1 MAVPLSASTACKT
14 TRSSGTGRR
23 LLLCSFT
30 STAKSSSGCTGR
42 AGSCSVTVTS
52 LRSVR
57 TYHAKKPTSSTASDA
72 KKTANDVRLTAAAA
86 NSTASSSAQPTLPAM
101 ERFLRAGA
109 RHGVQNIVKD
119 ILHCIAAGA
128 GLFGQA
134 HRQKSR

>member
-1 MAVPLSASTACKT
+1 M
-14 TRSSGTGRR
+14 
-23 LLLCSFT
+23 
-30 STAKSSSGCTGR
+30 
-42 AGSCSVTVTS
+42 
-52 LRSVR
+52 
-57 TYHAKKPTSSTASDA
+57 
-72 KKTANDVRLTAAAA
+72 RLTAAAA

-134 HRQKSR
+134 QTVAGRIGKIAVISCGAT